1 MDLYLLPKA
10 RCPETGETVK
20 QQDLTGAR
28 FTLHQRTLCEDQAQ
42 KLAANMTARTGRA
55 WIGFVEQYTPTTR
68 RR

>member
-1 MDLYLLPKA
+1 MELYLLPKA

-28 FTLHQRTLCEDQAQ
+28 FTLQQRILCEDQAQ
-42 KLAANMTARTGRA
+42 KLAAKMTAKTGRS